1 LNGTEDWI
9 YDPQRLTEL
18 FGPGKLFDRICSRLY
33 GSRAGAEMAAYY
45 RDMVWMPEGEAAKQT
60 ADRPFYRGRQSLYLP
75 RTWNYLTAIPER
87 WNHLLVDEMTW
98 GAEPTERYRNW
109 AKPFDLSLPE
119 LHARL
124 ARRWRLGAELN
135 ARGAVRVRAALAASP
150 NPDAVP
156 DLEHLL
162 ALFAVNEPL
171 LAALRDYHAA
181 RAERAPA
188 QTPDLLKSARAAA
201 LEAERL
207 ARERFPKPVDAAMTE
222 VRALPVFAQKLAAA
236 IDAWARRK
244 GGAPE

>member
-75 RTWNYLTAIPER
+75 RTWTYLTAIPER

-124 ARRWRLGAELN
+124 AQPRRSAGPGAS
-135 ARGAVRVRAALAASP
+135 AGAVRV
-150 NPDAVP
+150 
-156 DLEHLL
+156 E
-162 ALFAVNEPL
+162 
-171 LAALRDYHAA
+171 
-181 RAERAPA
+181 
-188 QTPDLLKSARAAA
+188 
-201 LEAERL
+201 
-207 ARERFPKPVDAAMTE
+207 
-222 VRALPVFAQKLAAA
+222 
-236 IDAWARRK
+236 
-244 GGAPE
+244 